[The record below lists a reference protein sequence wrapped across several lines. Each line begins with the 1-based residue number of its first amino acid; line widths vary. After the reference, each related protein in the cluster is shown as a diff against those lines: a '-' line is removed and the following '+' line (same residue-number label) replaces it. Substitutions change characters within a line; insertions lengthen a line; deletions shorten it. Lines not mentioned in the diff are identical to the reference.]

1 MNDELTT
8 NPFGIC
14 TDKLISA
21 EPFRLYDSNCISL
34 DYNNLNLRNDHA
46 LSEIVKNAVKEAFQ
60 ENNIHVAPEIEKYH
74 IKHK

>member
-14 TDKLISA
+14 TDKLVSV

-34 DYNNLNLRNDHA
+34 DYNSLRWRNDYE
-46 LSEIVKNAVKEAFQ
+46 LSEVVKNAIKEVIQ
-60 ENNIHVAPEIEKYH
+60 ENNSLVAPEIEKYH